1 MKKKIFYGSLAILI
15 FGTLI
20 FISGKKKLKKLC
32 VDEKLENN
40 FLANVIAMDLLLQAE
55 DCYNDE
61 NFADCINI
69 INSIDENSL
78 TARGKSW
85 VEDLEKALR
94 KERK

>member
-1 MKKKIFYGSLAILI
+1 MKKKIIYGSLVIFI
-15 FGTLI
+15 FGSIL
-20 FISGKKKLKKLC
+20 FLKSKNKLKKLC

-40 FLANVIAMDLLLQAE
+40 FLTTVIAMDLLLQAE

-61 NFADCINI
+61 NYADCINI
-69 INSIDENSL
+69 INNIDENSL